1 MKGRSSTLFFMLC
14 LAVLSALFFAFPA
27 LASETGEHGSYWK
40 DYAFQIVNFIILMA
54 ILIKFIRPPLK
65 SYLEKRHNQVKEEL
79 QKARDL
85 SEAADKAYRE
95 AQQRLENIDA
105 EIKAIREKMLK
116 DMEAEKQRL
125 MEEAEKK
132 AELIKA
138 QAYQGLKEEI
148 AQIKKRL
155 KEEISLE
162 ALSLAEGIVK
172 KSINKED
179 QKRLV
184 DLYVRQLGR
193 KN

>member
-1 MKGRSSTLFFMLC
+1 MRGRSSTLFFVLC

-27 LASETGEHGSYWK
+27 LASEAGEHGSYWK

-54 ILIKFIRPPLK
+54 ILVKFIRPPLK
-65 SYLEKRHNQVKEEL
+65 GYLEKRHNQVKDEL
-79 QKARDL
+79 QQAKEL

-95 AQQRLENIDA
+95 VQQRLENMDA
-105 EIKAIREKMLK
+105 EIKAIKEQMLK
-116 DMEAEKQRL
+116 EAENERKRL

-132 AELIKA
+132 AELMRT
-138 QAYQGLKEEI
+138 QAEQDLKEEI
-148 AQIKKRL
+148 AQIKKGL

-162 ALSLAEGIVK
+162 ALSLAEKLVK
-172 KSINKED
+172 KSMTKKD

-184 DLYVRQLGR
+184 DLYIQQLGR